1 LCIIKRWRQAVK
13 TSISKWGNS
22 LAIRLPK
29 AAVETLQVKEGEQVE
44 LTIDRD
50 HLEIRPARPHYDLDD
65 LLDQITSDNH
75 PEVFDDASVGDEL
88 L

>member
-1 LCIIKRWRQAVK
+1 MK
-13 TSISKWGNS
+13 TQISKWGNS

-29 AAVETLQVKEGEQVE
+29 AAIETLQVKEGEQVE

-50 HLEIRPARPHYDLDD
+50 HLEIRPARPHYNLDE
-65 LLDQITSDNH
+65 LLDQITPDNQ
-75 PEVFDDASVGDEL
+75 PEIFDDAPVGDEL